1 MRRRIE
7 QWIEQYRCLDWAVL
21 YMRLFAG
28 ALMIFHNIGKVQ
40 AYNEIIGSYPSI
52 LFLSGQAV
60 FVFVTV
66 AEVVLAVLIM
76 AGLWVRMAALLLSL
90 GIFMRLMWGG
100 FGDGE
105 KEFVWL
111 GIYVFFILSGG
122 GLYAFDRMTAPAKR
136 TNRTKGTSL

>member
-28 ALMIFHNIGKVQ
+28 ALMLFHNIGKVQ
-40 AYNEIIGSYPSI
+40 AYNEIIGSYPSVF
-52 LFLSGQAV
+52 FLSSAAV
-60 FVFVTV
+60 FIFITV
-66 AEVVLAVLIM
+66 AEVVLAMLIIT
-76 AGLWVRMAALLLSL
+76 GLWVRMAALILSL
-90 GIFMRLMWGG
+90 GIFMRLLWGG

-105 KEFVWL
+105 QQIVWL

-122 GLYAFDRMTAPAKR
+122 GLYAFDRMVDPGKR
-136 TNRTKGTSL
+136 KNRTKGTSL